1 MWSKAVLLL
10 CFCLPIS
17 LSTHAIAAHSADTAT
32 VELTTA
38 FLIETGPRLNPSTA
52 AELWHKG
59 QFTPYA
65 DTLALGLGSKPVW
78 IALKLHNDTGRQ
90 LERSL
95 LLDTAWLDEIR
106 LYHYRGPRL
115 HHQVVAGDLQPFANR
130 NPLLTGFLF
139 PLELSPGEHF
149 VLLRVSTPDPM
160 LLPLRLLDDE
170 QLEHLPLQRLTSYG
184 LSYGFLLALIFYN
197 TALFFGIRDRHHLLY
212 ALYLGSFLLVNL
224 AYSGH
229 GLAWFW
235 SDATEW
241 QRWAPPALMILFG
254 CCGLLFATSFLHI
267 RQYCSRGYRVV
278 QLAAALALLSLTAGW
293 LLDSQLVAL
302 SAAFMF
308 MLVFTSLMLLM
319 GLCRVTQGSVSARFY
334 LLAVISGTCGT
345 VITTLAVLGRLPLGE
360 WSFRA
365 AEIGMLAEATLLAL
379 ALAARIRHV
388 HREQIRAEHA
398 ADTDPLTLLN
408 NRRAL
413 YRLAESH
420 WQTGNRRR
428 RPLSAVVL
436 DIDHFKQCNDTYG
449 HAAGDRVLCQL
460 GQCILNTVREG
471 DLAARWG
478 GEEFLILLPDTDL
491 EDAGRFAARLLEQ
504 IRLTQLTL
512 NGRLI
517 EVTASIG
524 IAEQSEQDRSLDDL
538 IGRADQALYEAK
550 HQGRN
555 RIFRQQMGTDG
566 NDQFSEVLIHESAG

>member
-1 MWSKAVLLL
+1 
-10 CFCLPIS
+10 
-17 LSTHAIAAHSADTAT
+17 
-32 VELTTA
+32 
-38 FLIETGPRLNPSTA
+38 
-52 AELWHKG
+52 
-59 QFTPYA
+59 
-65 DTLALGLGSKPVW
+65 
-78 IALKLHNDTGRQ
+78 
-90 LERSL
+90 
-95 LLDTAWLDEIR
+95 
-106 LYHYRGPRL
+106 
-115 HHQVVAGDLQPFANR
+115 VAGDLQPFANR

-139 PLELSPGEHF
+139 PLQLSPGEHL
-149 VLLRVSTPDPM
+149 VLLRISTPDPM

-170 QLEHLPLQRLTSYG
+170 QLEHLSLQRLTSYG

-267 RQYCSRGYRVV
+267 RQHCSLGYRAA
-278 QLAAALALLSLTAGW
+278 QLAAALALLSLSAGW
-293 LLDSQLVAL
+293 LMDSQLIAL
-302 SAAFMF
+302 STAFVF

-319 GLCRVTQGSVSARFY
+319 GLYRVTQGSVSARFY

-345 VITTLAVLGRLPLGE
+345 VITTLAVLGHLPLRE

-388 HREQIRAEHA
+388 QREQIQAEHA
-398 ADTDPLTLLN
+398 ANTDPLTLLN

-436 DIDHFKQCNDTYG
+436 DIDHFKLCNDTHG

-478 GEEFLILLPDTDL
+478 GEEFLILLPDTNL

-504 IRLTQLTL
+504 IRLTQLIL
-512 NGRLI
+512 NGRVV

-538 IGRADQALYEAK
+538 IGHADQALYEAK
-550 HQGRN
+550 HRGRN
-555 RIFRQQMGTDG
+555 RIFQQQVDADG
-566 NDQFSEVLIHESAG
+566 NDQLSEVLISESAD